1 MDAIVLFTLG
11 SQPVYA
17 APLLLWAGILA
28 CLAIACRQMRSLGY
42 PTRSLA
48 LFALLAIILGFV
60 LAHLGYG
67 LVRLDYTLHDAQP
80 LSLLAVWD
88 GHYLLYGGMAGCA
101 LAVVLVAKG
110 ANRSAL
116 SLLDT
121 LAPIGALM
129 IAVCRLAQGLLGE
142 GYGAYLD
149 DGSAFARFPFA
160 VYDAYY
166 EAWAWALFLLA
177 ALVAV
182 LLSVWLAIHKSRF
195 AGDKAL
201 LLVGLYASA
210 QIVLESLRRDNYLRW
225 GFVRSSQVI
234 SAVLVVA
241 VLVCY
246 ALPRHGQPLWRKA
259 ISFTVFVAMASL
271 CTLLEFAL
279 EQRVDFMQ
287 SLSTQACYG
296 WMAAA
301 CIVLIGAIGLIR
313 GKPAIAGDN
322 AQPSH
327 SNSHGTLL
335 RKRGQSA
342 NEPD

>member
-1 MDAIVLFTLG
+1 M
-11 SQPVYA
+11 
-17 APLLLWAGILA
+17 
-28 CLAIACRQMRSLGY
+28 
-42 PTRSLA
+42 RSLA
-48 LFALLAIILGFV
+48 LFAALAILLGFA

-101 LAVVLVAKG
+101 LAAVLVAKG
-110 ANRSAL
+110 ASRPAL

-121 LAPIGALM
+121 LAPVGALM
-129 IAVCRLAQGLLGE
+129 IAVSRLAQGLHGE

-182 LLSVWLAIHKSRF
+182 LLAVWLAIRKSRF

-210 QIVLESLRRDNYLRW
+210 QIVLESLRRDDYLRW

-234 SAVLVVA
+234 SAVLVGA

-246 ALPRHGQPLWRKA
+246 ALPRRGQPLWRKV
-259 ISFTVFVAMASL
+259 ISFAIYAAMVGL
-271 CTLLEFAL
+271 CTTLEFAL

-287 SLSTQACYG
+287 SLSTQACYV

-301 CIVLIGAIGLIR
+301 CVVLMGAIGLMR
-313 GKPAIAGDN
+313 GKPAIAGDK
-322 AQPSH
+322 AQPSRIG
-327 SNSHGTLL
+327 SHGALL
-335 RKRGQSA
+335 HKRGQPA
-342 NEPD
+342 NGPD